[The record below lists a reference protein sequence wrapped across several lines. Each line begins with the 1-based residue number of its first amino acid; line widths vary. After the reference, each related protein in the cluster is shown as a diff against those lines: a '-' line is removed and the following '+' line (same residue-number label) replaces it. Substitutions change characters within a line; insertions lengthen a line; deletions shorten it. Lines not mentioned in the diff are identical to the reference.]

1 MKKGETRYLVL
12 KIDLEDKP
20 YDLVRFRLSN
30 GKTTIAK
37 ELTEDSEG
45 VFFIPLY
52 QSDTAS
58 LVGRVSVEAE
68 IDYEDKSVRYTNFN
82 DFYINNSLGW
92 EEITG
97 NKPSEDDGIEPIM
110 QRIEQGVAVV
120 ISPEAQEE
128 LIARIEDLFE
138 QTKAEADEVY
148 EAYKSGE
155 LDGPPGPQGPA
166 GPKGPKGDQ
175 GEKGDTGATGSQGPT
190 GPKGPK
196 GDTGATGPQGAMGP
210 QGPQGIQGIQGP
222 TGEAFSIYKTYSS
235 VAEMEADAP
244 NVPEGKFVII
254 ASTVEDPD
262 NAKLYLKGASAFSFV
277 TDMSGATGMQGPKGD
292 QGIQGEQGIPGP
304 QGPKGDSGNPVTD
317 TAKGTTIS
325 LTDSANEPL
334 NQIKVM
340 GKSTQAG
347 TPTIDN
353 PVPIVDITTEQIEV
367 TDGTQTQQAELTR
380 TLRGIPVASG
390 GNYTDNNNQ
399 QWICDTIEKYADG
412 TGKYIQRINTI
423 LGSYI
428 GANASAFYYN
438 DTNNKTVGFSLNNQP
453 NGKWATRTNNLC
465 SHFIFRVGVAQN
477 DIVAIQIAGSE
488 SSNNLNMI
496 MGFGLSS
503 TLTQEQR
510 KDFVQ
515 NLTDAFKVEYI
526 LKTPLETPL
535 TSEELAE
542 LNLDTYYPATTITSN
557 TDIDIVYI
565 CDTKNYIDKKIAE
578 IS

>member
-12 KIDLEDKP
+12 KINLEDKP

-97 NKPSEDDGIEPIM
+97 NTPSQDDGIEPIM

-148 EAYKSGE
+148 EAYRSGE
-155 LDGPPGPQGPA
+155 LDGPPGPQGPV

-196 GDTGATGPQGAMGP
+196 GDTGATGPQGAIGP

-334 NQIKVM
+334 NEIKVM

-380 TLRGIPVASG
+380 TLRGIPVATG

-399 QWICDTIEKYADG
+399 QWLCDTIERYKDG
-412 TGKYIQRINTI
+412 SGKYIQRVHALTLDGSENWSGGGSSRVVAQLDTQYDSTLAEPTTI
-423 LGSYI
+423 CDSLQLV
-428 GANASAFYYN
+428 ANATSV
-438 DTNNKTVGFSLNNQP
+438 TNTDNAYILA
-453 NGKWATRTNNLC
+453 NGGRMLC
-465 SHFIFRVGVAQN
+465 SPTVNGQRMTSGAEWKSYLAEHN
-477 DIVAIQIAGSE
+477 AII
-488 SSNNLNMI
+488 
-496 MGFGLSS
+496 
-503 TLTQEQR
+503 
-510 KDFVQ
+510 
-515 NLTDAFKVEYI
+515 Y
-526 LKTPLETPL
+526 TPYTTPIETPL
-535 TSEELAE
+535 TAQELEE